1 METKIIQPKKKLRA
15 CLYLRVS
22 TDEQAKEGHY
32 GLEVQEERGR
42 SFCES
47 QEYSLEETHI
57 YKDDISGGLPVDKR
71 PKLKELFESAE
82 RKEFDVVVV
91 YKTDRLA
98 RNLRILVN
106 AIHDL
111 ENLGVIFRSVT
122 EPFDTSTSFGRANLN
137 LFGTFA
143 EFEKEMIRERT
154 MNGKLKAAKSGK
166 WVTGIPPYG
175 FKVDKVTKK
184 LILVPEEVK
193 IVKKLFKWITE
204 ERLSLNELERRMN
217 QMKIPTPYSTKTK
230 KKTNNYW
237 YKRTIGRIL
246 TNEIYT
252 GQYYYRK
259 YKRPFNN
266 LTSITDK
273 NKLRPK
279 EDWVQTEVSVIISQ
293 ETFELAKQQLMRNR
307 EFSKRNQKREYLYS
321 KLIYCGKCN
330 YKMFSGFQ
338 PPRRNLE
345 GSGGRYYHGVYRKDD
360 SVGTTQRCQ
369 WCPQYAETRLEP
381 IWECLKEILKNPQNM
396 FQPLKQ
402 YIYRTENPQLVKT
415 RLKEIKTELITIS
428 EKRNRATELY
438 VNGQISKTQHETY
451 VNQYK
456 NDEQKLKDETIH
468 LHQTSISKK
477 EKAEREV
484 SLNKA
489 YEQIKDR
496 LENVS
501 YEEKQKIIS
510 LFIERITIYAQE
522 DYATVVF
529 RFPSYTKTTNI
540 NLVEK
545 VSQEKDESFPLILNI
560 KTISEL
566 DRRIEVI
573 KSNPLMYK
581 PKTLIF

>member
-1 METKIIQPKKKLRA
+1 METEIKKKIRVS
-15 CLYLRVS
+15 LYLRVS
-22 TDEQAKEGHY
+22 TDEQTKGY
-32 GLEVQEERGR
+32 GLTVQKEKLLA
-42 SFCES
+42 FVQS
-47 QEYSLEETHI
+47 QDYFLDEKHI
-57 YKDDISGGLPVDKR
+57 YSEEGFSGTLPVDSR
-71 PKLKELFESAE
+71 PQLKQLFTDAQN
-82 RKEFDVVVV
+82 KEFDIVLV
-91 YKTDRLA
+91 YRLDRFFRKTRL
-98 RNLRILVN
+98 LLE
-106 AIHDL
+106 AIDL
-111 ENLGVIFRSVT
+111 LGSYNVGFRSTT
-122 EPFDTSTSFGRANLN
+122 ESFDTTNSTGKFMTTLLGAV
-137 LFGTFA
+137 A
-143 EFEKEMIRERT
+143 EMERDTIRERT
-154 MNGKLKAAKSGK
+154 SNGKLCAAKAGK

-175 FKVDKVTKK
+175 FKVDKKTRK
-184 LILVPEEVK
+184 LILVPEEAK
-193 IVKKLFKWITE
+193 IVERLFKWLIE

-217 QMKIPTPYSTKTK
+217 QMKIQSPYSTKVK
-230 KKTNNYW
+230 KRTTNNYW
-237 YKRTIGRIL
+237 YKRTIGRVL
-246 TNEIYT
+246 TNEVYT
-252 GQYYYRK
+252 GRYFYRK

-279 EDWVQTEVSVIISQ
+279 GDWVQIEAPVVISP

-338 PPRRNLE
+338 PPLKSWG
-345 GSGGRYYHGVYRKDD
+345 GSGGRYYHGVYRKDNA
-360 SVGTTQRCQ
+360 VGTTQRCQ
-369 WCPQYAETRLEP
+369 WCPNYAETRLEP
-381 IWECLKEILKNPQNM
+381 IWECLREILKNPQNM

-402 YIYRTENPQLVKT
+402 YIYKTENPQLAKT
-415 RLKEIKTELITIS
+415 RLKEIETELITIS
-428 EKRNRATELY
+428 EKRDRATELY

-468 LHQTSISKK
+468 LHQTSINKK

-484 SLNKA
+484 SLNKT

-501 YEEKQKIIS
+501 YEEKQKIIF
-510 LFIERITIYAQE
+510 LFIERITIYAKE
-522 DYATVVF
+522 DYVNVVF
-529 RFPSYTKTTNI
+529 RFPSYTKTENI
-540 NLVEK
+540 SLAER

-566 DRRIEVI
+566 ERRIEVI